1 MKQTKFALLA
11 AVTLASATLINVAG
25 VQAVTVSDKVA
36 TKATL
41 AKATT
46 TAEFTVK
53 AGQLTLDAAPDFH
66 FGNDDTT
73 TINNLKKDD
82 LLQTSNTVDST
93 HHNDGHAQ
101 TATPADGTQGNI
113 DKDVNTLQVSDYRG
127 AGSEWTL
134 FAQLGEFKNIDTKS
148 EGTATGVITIGK
160 GVDNLTTTTIGK
172 DAQVIMNTAKTLENT
187 PEKLGAQTTTADFST
202 TDDKVSSLKLSEL
215 KNIVAGTY
223 QAPITWTLMDGAQTT
238 LPTA

>member
-11 AVTLASATLINVAG
+11 AVTLAGATLINVAG
-25 VQAVTVSDKVA
+25 VQAATVSDKVA
-36 TKATL
+36 TKAIP

-73 TINNLKKDD
+73 INNLKNDD
-82 LLQTSNTVDST
+82 LLQKNNTVDST
-93 HHNDGHAQ
+93 HHNDGHTQ

-148 EGTATGVITIGK
+148 KGTATGVITIGK

-172 DAQVIMNTAKTLENT
+172 DAQVIMNTANTLKTT
-187 PEKLGAQTTTADFST
+187 PEKLGAQTTTTDFSAT
-202 TDDKVSSLKLSEL
+202 GDKVSSLKLSEL
-215 KNIVAGTY
+215 NNIVAGTY

>member
-1 MKQTKFALLA
+1 M
-11 AVTLASATLINVAG
+11 
-25 VQAVTVSDKVA
+25 
-36 TKATL
+36 
-41 AKATT
+41 
-46 TAEFTVK
+46 
-53 AGQLTLDAAPDFH
+53 
-66 FGNDDTT
+66 
-73 TINNLKKDD
+73 
-82 LLQTSNTVDST
+82 
-93 HHNDGHAQ
+93 
-101 TATPADGTQGNI
+101 
-113 DKDVNTLQVSDYRG
+113 SDYRG

-187 PEKLGAQTTTADFST
+187 PEKLGAQTTT
-202 TDDKVSSLKLSEL
+202 VSSLKLSEL

>member
-11 AVTLASATLINVAG
+11 AVTLAGATLINVAG
-25 VQAVTVSDKVA
+25 VQAATVSDKVA
-36 TKATL
+36 TKAIP

-66 FGNDDTT
+66 FGKDDT
-73 TINNLKKDD
+73 TINNLKNDD
-82 LLQTSNTVDST
+82 LLQTSNAVDST
-93 HHNDGHAQ
+93 HHNDGHTQ

-148 EGTATGVITIGK
+148 KGTATGVITIGK
-160 GVDNLTTTTIGK
+160 GVDNLTTKTIGK
-172 DAQVIMNTAKTLENT
+172 DAQVIMNTANTLKTT
-187 PEKLGAQTTTADFST
+187 PEKLGAQTTTTDFSAT
-202 TDDKVSSLKLSEL
+202 GDKVSSLKLSEL

>member
-11 AVTLASATLINVAG
+11 AVTLAGATLINVAG
-25 VQAVTVSDKVA
+25 VQAATVSDKVA
-36 TKATL
+36 TKAIP

-66 FGNDDTT
+66 FGDVDT
-73 TINNLKKDD
+73 TINNLKNDD
-82 LLQTSNTVDST
+82 LLQTSNAVDST
-93 HHNDGHAQ
+93 HHNDGHTQ

-148 EGTATGVITIGK
+148 KGTATGVITIGK
-160 GVDNLTTTTIGK
+160 GVDNLTTKTIGK
-172 DAQVIMNTAKTLENT
+172 DAQVIMNTANTLKTT
-187 PEKLGAQTTTADFST
+187 PEKLGAQTTTTDFSAT
-202 TDDKVSSLKLSEL
+202 GDKVSSLKLSEL

>member
-25 VQAVTVSDKVA
+25 VQAATVSDKVA
-36 TKATL
+36 TKATP

-66 FGNDDTT
+66 FGKDDT
-73 TINNLKKDD
+73 TINNLKNDD
-82 LLQTSNTVDST
+82 LLQTSNTVDNT
-93 HHNDGHAQ
+93 HHNDGHTQ

-127 AGSEWTL
+127 VDSGWTL
-134 FAQLGEFKNIDTKS
+134 FAQLGEFKNIDTNSK
-148 EGTATGVITIGK
+148 GTATGVITIGK
-160 GVDNLTTTTIGK
+160 GVGNLTTKTIGE
-172 DAQVIMNTAKTLENT
+172 DAKVIMNTANT
-187 PEKLGAQTTTADFST
+187 AKEELGAQTTTADFSAPG
-202 TDDKVSSLKLSEL
+202 DKASSLKLSEL

>member
-11 AVTLASATLINVAG
+11 AVTLAGATLINVAG
-25 VQAVTVSDKVA
+25 VQAATVSDKVA
-36 TKATL
+36 TKAIP

-73 TINNLKKDD
+73 INNLKNDD
-82 LLQTSNTVDST
+82 LLQTSNAVDST
-93 HHNDGHAQ
+93 HHNDGHTQ

-148 EGTATGVITIGK
+148 KGTATGVITIGK

-172 DAQVIMNTAKTLENT
+172 DAQVIMNTANTLKTT
-187 PEKLGAQTTTADFST
+187 PEKLGAQTTTTDFSAT
-202 TDDKVSSLKLSEL
+202 GDKVSSLKLSEL

>member
-36 TKATL
+36 TKATP

-73 TINNLKKDD
+73 TINNLKNDD

-113 DKDVNTLQVSDYRG
+113 DKDVNTL
-127 AGSEWTL
+127 
-134 FAQLGEFKNIDTKS
+134 
-148 EGTATGVITIGK
+148 
-160 GVDNLTTTTIGK
+160 
-172 DAQVIMNTAKTLENT
+172 
-187 PEKLGAQTTTADFST
+187 
-202 TDDKVSSLKLSEL
+202 
-215 KNIVAGTY
+215 
-223 QAPITWTLMDGAQTT
+223 
-238 LPTA
+238 

>member
-11 AVTLASATLINVAG
+11 AVTLAGATLINVAG
-25 VQAVTVSDKVA
+25 VQAATVSDKVA
-36 TKATL
+36 TKAIP

-73 TINNLKKDD
+73 INNLKNDD
-82 LLQTSNTVDST
+82 LLQTSNAVDST
-93 HHNDGHAQ
+93 HHNDGHTQ

-148 EGTATGVITIGK
+148 KGTATGVITIGK
-160 GVDNLTTTTIGK
+160 GVDNLTTKTIGK
-172 DAQVIMNTAKTLENT
+172 DAQVIMNTANTLKTT
-187 PEKLGAQTTTADFST
+187 PEKLGAQTTTTDFSAT
-202 TDDKVSSLKLSEL
+202 GDKVSSLKLSEL

>member
-11 AVTLASATLINVAG
+11 AVTLAGATLINVAG
-25 VQAVTVSDKVA
+25 VQAATVSDKVA
-36 TKATL
+36 TKAIP

-66 FGNDDTT
+66 FGDVDT
-73 TINNLKKDD
+73 TINNLKNDD
-82 LLQTSNTVDST
+82 LRQTSNTVDNT
-93 HHNDGHAQ
+93 HHNDGHTQ

-148 EGTATGVITIGK
+148 KGTATGVITIGK
-160 GVDNLTTTTIGK
+160 GVDNLTTTTIGE
-172 DAQVIMNTAKTLENT
+172 DAHVIMNTAKTFKNT
-187 PEKLGAQTTTADFST
+187 PEKLGAQTTTADFSA

-215 KNIVAGTY
+215 KNVVAGTY

>member
-1 MKQTKFALLA
+1 M
-11 AVTLASATLINVAG
+11 
-25 VQAVTVSDKVA
+25 QAYKPQQLA
-36 TKATL
+36 TKAIP

-66 FGNDDTT
+66 FGDVDT
-73 TINNLKKDD
+73 TINNLKNDD
-82 LLQTSNTVDST
+82 LLQTSNAVDST
-93 HHNDGHAQ
+93 HHNDGHTQ

-134 FAQLGEFKNIDTKS
+134 FAQLGKFKNIDTKS
-148 EGTATGVITIGK
+148 KGTATGVITIGK
-160 GVDNLTTTTIGK
+160 GVDNLTTKTIGK
-172 DAQVIMNTAKTLENT
+172 DAQVIMNTANTLKTT
-187 PEKLGAQTTTADFST
+187 PEKLGAQTTTTDFSAT
-202 TDDKVSSLKLSEL
+202 GDKVSSLKLSEL
-215 KNIVAGTY
+215 ENIVAGTY

>member
-1 MKQTKFALLA
+1 M
-11 AVTLASATLINVAG
+11 
-25 VQAVTVSDKVA
+25 
-36 TKATL
+36 
-41 AKATT
+41 
-46 TAEFTVK
+46 
-53 AGQLTLDAAPDFH
+53 
-66 FGNDDTT
+66 
-73 TINNLKKDD
+73 
-82 LLQTSNTVDST
+82 
-93 HHNDGHAQ
+93 
-101 TATPADGTQGNI
+101 
-113 DKDVNTLQVSDYRG
+113 SDYRG

-148 EGTATGVITIGK
+148 ERTATGVITIGK